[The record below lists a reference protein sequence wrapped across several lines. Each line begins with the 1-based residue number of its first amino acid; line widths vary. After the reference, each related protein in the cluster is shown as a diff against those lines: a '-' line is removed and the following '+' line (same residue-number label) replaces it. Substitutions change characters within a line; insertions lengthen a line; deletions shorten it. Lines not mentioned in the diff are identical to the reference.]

1 MNYITAFFI
10 IGSILLLSCS
20 KEQNKSI
27 TGRAKYEINLD
38 SIKNNEYGLMS
49 SYFKSVKLI
58 ALETSDINLIHS
70 IDAVQVKDDYIFIL
84 DRSYKRLYCF
94 DKNGKF
100 IRRIGSVGSGPG
112 EYNSISDFTIDNEG
126 IIYLLDRHGYKI
138 LSFSISGE
146 FINSISIDN
155 IDGNSGHIQH
165 YKNFL
170 YLDFQPNNINSKE
183 ENPLLIKIDKV
194 SGKLLGKYLS
204 SEMNNL
210 GFELIIFKV
219 GSYFYSRSDDTPYY
233 APIYSNTVFSL
244 KDSIKP
250 YFTIKS
256 NRLLEKDDIK
266 HLNLSQP
273 FVIVDINRIDKI
285 NSILNFQEIGDV
297 IFCEYSDGHK
307 FKTLV
312 YSKVKGE
319 GVIIDNLYDDYIYKN
334 SNDALM
340 HYYGCSVEKG
350 LYSYINVF
358 DVPYLVDYYKSGKL
372 NIKLDVSQE
381 NMFINN
387 VTEESN
393 PILLFYEFY

>member
-165 YKNFL
+165 YKNFI
-170 YLDFQPNNINSKE
+170 YLDYQPNNTNTTENS
-183 ENPLLIKIDKV
+183 PLLLKIDKL
-194 SGKLLGKYLS
+194 SGELSNKYIYS
-204 SEMNNL
+204 DENNL
-210 GFELIIFKV
+210 GFKLISFKV
-219 GSYFYSRSDDTPYY
+219 GSYFYSTIKNTPCYS
-233 APIYSNTVFSL
+233 PLYSNTVFSL
-244 KDSIKP
+244 EDSVKP
-250 YFTIKS
+250 YFKINS
-256 NRLLEKDDIK
+256 NRLLKKEDIK
-266 HLNLSQP
+266 HLDLSNFSAIPEIQ
-273 FVIVDINRIDKI
+273 IIKKI
-285 NSILNFQEIGDV
+285 SSIISYHEIGDN
-297 IFCEYSDGHK
+297 IFCKYYDGLK
-307 FKTLV
+307 QNILV
-312 YSKVKGE
+312 YSKKTKE
-319 GVIIDNLYDDYIYKN
+319 GVILNTLLDDYVYKN
-334 SNDALM
+334 INESLM
-340 HYYGCSVEKG
+340 HYFGCSVENG
-350 LYSYINVF
+350 LYTYINVF
-358 DVPYLVDYYKSGKL
+358 DIPNLIEYYKSGKL
-372 NIKLDVSQE
+372 NIEIDQSLKDFFNE
-381 NMFINN
+381 DI
-387 VTEESN
+387 TEESN
-393 PILLFYEFY
+393 PILFFYELY

>member
-1 MNYITAFFI
+1 MINIQTFI
-10 IGSILLLSCS
+10 FICSFLFLSCS
-20 KEQNKSI
+20 KEHNKSNTDI
-27 TGRAKYEINLD
+27 AIYEINLD
-38 SIKNNEYGLMS
+38 SLEVKEVEKMS

-58 ALETSDINLIHS
+58 PLETSDNNLIETV
-70 IDAVQVKDDYIFIL
+70 DAIQVIDDYIFIL
-84 DRSYKRLYCF
+84 DKSYKRLYCF
-94 DKNGKF
+94 DKDGKY

-112 EYNSISDFTIDNEG
+112 EYSSISDFTIDNEG
-126 IIYLLDRHGYKI
+126 IIYILDRSDYKI
-138 LSFSISGE
+138 LLYTISGE
-146 FINSISIDN
+146 YKHSISFEN

-219 GSYFYSRSDDTPYY
+219 GSYFYSRSDNTPYY